1 MTSYIH
7 LSGKKIEVEEKE
19 EPVLLEIEK
28 PKVIVVKDELDISVE
43 EVKKEDETPNEE
55 DQDEEGA
62 SKNKFKPEGFSWTY
76 CDGNPRNHIQVIS
89 KFTKYPIEECNS
101 NIRDLDKKLM
111 EILYNDIK
119 NKEGKIHL
127 INY

>member
-28 PKVIVVKDELDISVE
+28 PKVVVVKDELDISVE
-43 EVKKEDETPNEE
+43 EEKKEDETPNEAE
-55 DQDEEGA
+55 QEEEGA
-62 SKNKFKPEGFSWTY
+62 PKNNFKPEGFSWTN
-76 CDGNPRNHIQVIS
+76 CDGNPRNHVQVIS
-89 KFTKYPIEECNS
+89 KFTKYPIEECNTT
-101 NIRDLDKKLM
+101 IRNLESSLM
-111 EILYNDIK
+111 EILFNDIK
-119 NKEGKIHL
+119 TKEGKIHL